1 LESPNLGVIPVTTG
15 RYGDDTSASVTLT
28 KLWNMYV
35 YIYIYG
41 NQWSDYL
48 LTCILEVKGINV
60 KEGPM
65 VLVAEL
71 TMQPRHYLEEVTS

>member
-1 LESPNLGVIPVTTG
+1 
-15 RYGDDTSASVTLT
+15 
-28 KLWNMYV
+28 MYI

-48 LTCILEVKGINV
+48 LTSILEVKGINV